1 MVDETVDETEGTEAS
16 YVEEQAELEAAET
29 SAPSTAYKTE
39 LYKGNVLI
47 VLEGKKKED
56 SKYDA
61 PRIQFGLTKAKLVLA
76 NIDAIRAFVAHEES
90 MKKNMKTNTYQK
102 KFKAPKKD

>member
-1 MVDETVDETEGTEAS
+1 MADETEGTEAS
-16 YVEEQAELEAAET
+16 YAEEEATARDLETEAAPT
-29 SAPSTAYKTE
+29 AAYKTE

-61 PRIQFGLTKAKLVLA
+61 PRIQFGLTKAKLILN